1 MADSK
6 ETPALVRKG
15 GPAAAGAKEN
25 PVLAG
30 RAEKKSE
37 QRMEDADK
45 SSKTDKSD
53 RIELEEIRFG
63 EKTPTVSEMLVWLD
77 TYDDIFSDF
86 DPRPFA
92 QRELSDDFLKELGR
106 RYMENTKGGIEVSF
120 RIPAAAREP
129 RLEATIRK
137 RLREHFGQERQKV
150 RAQIQQHRHKGLIYA
165 GVGFGLLMAD
175 LGITLWQPEA
185 AWAKVVGILLT
196 PAGWFSL
203 WSGMEKL
210 AEVPYKLEH
219 LRSFYDK
226 FAKCNY
232 TFVTHDLE

>member
-1 MADSK
+1 MADNK
-6 ETPALVRKG
+6 ESPALMRKG
-15 GPAAAGAKEN
+15 GPATAGTKEN
-25 PVLAG
+25 PILAG

-37 QRMEDADK
+37 QMMGDADK
-45 SSKTDKSD
+45 SARTERADKL
-53 RIELEEIRFG
+53 ELEEIRFG
-63 EKTPTVSEMLVWLD
+63 EKNPTEGEMLVWLD

-86 DPRPFA
+86 DPRPFSR
-92 QRELSDDFLKELGR
+92 RELSDDFLKELGR
-106 RYMENTKGGIEVSF
+106 RYMENTKGGIEVHF
-120 RIPAAAREP
+120 QIPAAAREP
-129 RLEATIRK
+129 RLEAMIRK
-137 RLREHFGQERQKV
+137 RLREHFWQERQNV
-150 RAQIQQHRHKGLIYA
+150 RTQIRQHQNKGLIYA
-165 GVGFGLLMAD
+165 GAGFGLLLVD

-185 AWAKVVGILLT
+185 VWAKVAGILLM